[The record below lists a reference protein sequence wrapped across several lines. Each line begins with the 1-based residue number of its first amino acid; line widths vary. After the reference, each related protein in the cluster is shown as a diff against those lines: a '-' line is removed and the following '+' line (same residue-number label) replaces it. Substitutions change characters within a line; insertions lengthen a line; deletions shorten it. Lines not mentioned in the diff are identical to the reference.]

1 MKTFNSSN
9 WNPTTVVFIQSLVW
23 SSRDLTLTLLCQERE
38 NEKEWPNREG
48 TFKTVE
54 VLFKNCTQFKL
65 NFEGI
70 ALQPVFGFG
79 ILDVSAN
86 GWENINFQ
94 IADDENDCIGFYC
107 EAIEVPK
114 RIQKL

>member
-9 WNPTTVVFIQSLVW
+9 WDSTTVVFIQSLVW
-23 SSRDLTLTLLCQERE
+23 SNRDLILTLLCQERE

-48 TFKTVE
+48 AFKTVE
-54 VLFKNCTQFKL
+54 VWFKHCTQFKL
-65 NFEGI
+65 NFEG
-70 ALQPVFGFG
+70 ATLQPLYGLTV
-79 ILDVSAN
+79 LDISAH

-107 EAIEVPK
+107 EAVEV
-114 RIQKL
+114 L